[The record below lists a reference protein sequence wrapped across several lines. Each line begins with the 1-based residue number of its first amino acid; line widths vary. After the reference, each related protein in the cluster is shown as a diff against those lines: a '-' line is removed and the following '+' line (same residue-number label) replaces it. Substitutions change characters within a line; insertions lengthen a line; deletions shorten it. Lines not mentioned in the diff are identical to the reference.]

1 MRLASSAPIRDC
13 VAISCQPLW
22 IREELVV
29 SLQHQTLVAFYSVR
43 RFCLTQQRHA
53 CPAITRISYSVGYV
67 EVGGV
72 SWPPQWMAVQGFSWV
87 GFRLTEKV
95 LFSGCPVISGMLG
108 EQQSGS
114 LGGKM
119 SPATLDNQNRAERGA
134 PLLATQTQEGL
145 CQWFQGSGALNS
157 RSSHAVLAQS
167 FSTVGFSIPLYP
179 EVVSSRLLL
188 ISPSKKCVWIFT
200 TVPN

>member
-1 MRLASSAPIRDC
+1 MRDC

-22 IREELVV
+22 IREELIV
-29 SLQHQTLVAFYSVR
+29 SLWHETLVSFYNIR
-43 RFCLTQQRHA
+43 RFCLTQQRHV
-53 CPAITRISYSVGYV
+53 CPAIIRISYSVGYA

-72 SWPPQWMAVQGFSWV
+72 SWPPQQTTVQGFSWV

-95 LFSGCPVISGMLG
+95 LFSDCPVISGMLG

-119 SPATLDNQNRAERGA
+119 SPATLDNQNKAERGA
-134 PLLATQTQEGL
+134 PLLATQTQEGF
-145 CQWFQGSGALNS
+145 CQWFQGSRALNY
-157 RSSHAVLAQS
+157 RSSHAVLDQS
-167 FSTVGFSIPLYP
+167 FSTVGFAIPWYP
-179 EVVSSRLLL
+179 EVVPSRLLL

-200 TVPN
+200 TVPNSF